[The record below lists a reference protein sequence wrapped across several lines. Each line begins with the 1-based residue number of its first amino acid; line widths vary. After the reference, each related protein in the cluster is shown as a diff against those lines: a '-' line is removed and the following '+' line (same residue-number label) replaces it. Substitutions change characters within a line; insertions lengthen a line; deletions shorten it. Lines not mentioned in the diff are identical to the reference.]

1 MKVTLEDTATSTL
14 VKLTTKFGLN
24 NNDYSQGYL
33 EDMSKRESQEQIGTE
48 ENLKT
53 LSSPRLLMY
62 S

>member
-33 EDMSKRESQEQIGTE
+33 EDVSKGKLRNKSGQK
-48 ENLKT
+48 KT
-53 LSSPRLLMY
+53 
-62 S
+62 

>member
-14 VKLTTKFGLN
+14 VKLTTKFGQN

-33 EDMSKRESQEQIGTE
+33 EDVSKRESQEQIRTE

-53 LSSPRLLMY
+53 FSTPRLLMY

>member
-1 MKVTLEDTATSTL
+1 MKVTLEDTATL
-14 VKLTTKFGLN
+14 VKLTTKFGEN

-33 EDMSKRESQEQIGTE
+33 EDVSKRESQEQIGTE

-53 LSSPRLLMY
+53 LSTPRLLMY